1 MEQSPSELM
10 RQKWRDIVETKRYNR
25 EEATK
30 FFMSIYSAE
39 TDPIYPVNLAEAFD
53 GVYLPDIRK
62 PGEGLEDLWPHYFGL
77 KELSEPDHLDY
88 IPPSPLFVEEQA
100 KFVSV
105 ARNIRKRA
113 DEINEETRKKCE
125 QRSAA
130 RH

>member
-10 RQKWRDIVETKRYNR
+10 RQKWRDIVETKRYNK

-39 TDPIYPVNLAEAFD
+39 TDQIYPVNLAEAFA
-53 GVYLPDIRK
+53 GVYLPDIRQ
-62 PGEGLEDLWPHYFGL
+62 PGQSLEDLWPHYFGL

-88 IPPSPLFVEEQA
+88 IPPSPLFMEEQTN
-100 KFVSV
+100 FITT

-113 DEINEETRKKCE
+113 DEINEETRRKCE

>member
-88 IPPSPLFVEEQA
+88 IPPSPLFAEEQA
-100 KFVSV
+100 KFVSA

-125 QRSAA
+125 QRSVA